1 MTSTLERVVAGLLT
15 AAVVGLSGW
24 IYSVGTK
31 VAAVEANESHVRE
44 SIQVIRDDV
53 REIRDAIRD
62 LRR

>member
-1 MTSTLERVVAGLLT
+1 MSPTLERVVAGILT
-15 AAVVGLSGW
+15 AAIVGLSGW
-24 IYSVGTK
+24 VYSIGTK
-31 VAAVEANESHVRE
+31 VAAVEANEPHIRE